1 MIGAWVGR
9 AVTPKLIG
17 GLLLAWAASLALLW
31 AFMAGQARTA
41 AAEARGEAES
51 ACAAVRAAAADAA
64 TAALVRAVA
73 EARSEWEA
81 AQAAADEQAAVDR
94 AAAAAELRRA
104 RMRAES
110 LSRQLL
116 AHIHA
121 KPLPADCRL
130 DAERLRLYA
139 ESRRGAAAAAPRD

>member
-1 MIGAWVGR
+1 VIGAWVGR

-17 GLLLAWAASLALLW
+17 GLLLAWAASIALLW
-31 AFMAGQARTA
+31 AFMAGQ
-41 AAEARGEAES
+41 ARGEAES

-81 AQAAADEQAAVDR
+81 AQAAADEQAAIDR